1 MKMVCLASSSSGN
14 SYYIELERKA
24 LPPVKLL
31 LEAGL
36 PYKELLNRLT
46 KNGIQLKEIEAVL
59 ITHGH
64 KDHCE
69 AASDLAKRGLRI
81 FANHEVCRGFGNR
94 LEKGAQRYIAP
105 DTIVYPFGVE
115 HDAQDSLGFII
126 QTESEKILFVNDCK
140 FFKAD
145 LSNIPFDYIFIEAN
159 YDGQVIHFA
168 YEEAK
173 KENDFTNIKRYER
186 LLNSHMSLSHCID
199 HLKKMN
205 LEKCKG
211 IFLMHLSDRHANEN
225 IFKNRVK
232 NKVKVPVF
240 VCKKYGGIL

>member
-1 MKMVCLASSSSGN
+1 MKVICLASSSSGN
-14 SYYIELERKA
+14 CYYIELERKS

-36 PYKELLNRLT
+36 PYKELLTRLT
-46 KNGIQLKEIEAVL
+46 MNGIQMKEIDAVL

-64 KDHCE
+64 RDHCE
-69 AASDLAKRGLRI
+69 AAYDLAKRGLRI
-81 FANHEVCRGFGNR
+81 FANNEVCEDFGNC
-94 LEKGAQRYIAP
+94 LEKGSQRYISS
-105 DTIVYPFGVE
+105 DTIVYPFEVE
-115 HDAQDSLGFII
+115 HDAEDSLGFII
-126 QTESEKILFVNDCK
+126 RTESEQILFVNDCK

-145 LSNIPFDYIFIEAN
+145 LSEIPFDYIFIEAN

-173 KENDFTNIKRYER
+173 KQNDFKNIKRYER
-186 LLNSHMSLSHCID
+186 IMNSHMSLKHCID

-205 LEKCKG
+205 LKNCKG

-225 IFKNRVK
+225 IFKNRVMK
-232 NKVKVPVF
+232 EVGISTF
-240 VCKKYGGIL
+240 ICKKQGGIL